1 MARVPTQLTVRVYLG
16 NVEIKQS
23 ELKNLVINN
32 KTVDRI
38 VNATVDRMCGARND
52 DPAV

>member
-1 MARVPTQLTVRVYLG
+1 MARVPARLTVRVYLG
-16 NVEIKQS
+16 DAEIKQS

-38 VNATVDRMCGARND
+38 VNATVDRMYGIRDD